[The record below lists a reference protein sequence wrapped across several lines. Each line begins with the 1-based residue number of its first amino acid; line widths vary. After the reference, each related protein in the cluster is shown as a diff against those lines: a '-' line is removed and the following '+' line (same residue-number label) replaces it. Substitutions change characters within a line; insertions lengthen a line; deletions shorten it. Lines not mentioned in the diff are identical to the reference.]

1 MPNAIDLFCG
11 CGGITQ
17 GLKAAGFRVLA
28 GVEYSSAPASVYRLN
43 HPEVQLFEEDIT
55 KLDVKQVR
63 EACGCKHFHLL
74 AGCPPCQGFSSIRRR
89 NKADPAP
96 DPRNDL
102 TQDYLRYVEALMP
115 DTILFENVPAIEQY
129 PVFRRVRDK
138 LTELGYQLAYGVFD
152 FARYNVP
159 QRRKRFVM
167 IGSRIGKLSLG
178 DGTDQIITVRQ
189 AIGNLVCPENTT
201 DSAHRIY
208 AHNTP
213 RITEMIRHVPH
224 DGGSRADLPEK
235 YILKCHKKEGIGF
248 RDVYGRLKWDSVS
261 STITGGCLNPSKGRF
276 LHPEQ
281 DRALTVREA
290 ALLQTFPPNYKFP
303 SEITKTAL
311 GLMIGN
317 AVPPAFARY
326 AGERILS
333 ALCEKCEDADE

>member
-1 MPNAIDLFCG
+1 
-11 CGGITQ
+11 
-17 GLKAAGFRVLA
+17 
-28 GVEYSSAPASVYRLN
+28 
-43 HPEVQLFEEDIT
+43 
-55 KLDVKQVR
+55 
-63 EACGCKHFHLL
+63 
-74 AGCPPCQGFSSIRRR
+74 
-89 NKADPAP
+89 
-96 DPRNDL
+96 
-102 TQDYLRYVEALMP
+102 
-115 DTILFENVPAIEQY
+115 
-129 PVFRRVRDK
+129 
-138 LTELGYQLAYGVFD
+138 
-152 FARYNVP
+152 
-159 QRRKRFVM
+159 M

-189 AIGNLVCPENTT
+189 AIGNLVCPEKTT

-208 AHNTP
+208 PHNTQ

-224 DGGSRADLPEK
+224 DGGSRDDLPEK

-317 AVPPAFARY
+317 AVPPAFAQY

>member
-28 GVEYSSAPASVYRLN
+28 GVEYSSAPATVYRLN
-43 HPEVQLFEEDIT
+43 HPEVQLFEADIRR
-55 KLDVKQVR
+55 LDIKQVC
-63 EACGCKHFHLL
+63 EACDHKHIHLL

-89 NKADPAP
+89 NKAAPVP

-102 TQDYLRYVEALMP
+102 TQDYLRYVEAFAP

-129 PVFRRVRDK
+129 PVFRKVRDK
-138 LTELGYQLAYGVFD
+138 LTELGYQLSYGVLD
-152 FARYNVP
+152 FAHYNVP
-159 QRRKRFVM
+159 QRRRRFVM
-167 IGSRIGKLSLG
+167 IGSRIGELSIG
-178 DGTDQIITVRQ
+178 NGIDQTITVRQ
-189 AIGNLVCPENTT
+189 AIGGLVSPENTT
-201 DSAHRIY
+201 DSAHKIY

-213 RITEMIRHVPH
+213 RITDMIRHVPH
-224 DGGSRADLPEK
+224 DGGSRADLPER
-235 YILKCHKKEGIGF
+235 YILECHKKEGIGF
-248 RDVYGRLKWDSVS
+248 RDVYGRLKWDAVS

-290 ALLQTFPPNYKFP
+290 ALLQTFPQNYHFP

-317 AVPPAFARY
+317 AVPPAFAQFV
-326 AGERILS
+326 AERIL
-333 ALCEKCEDADE
+333 AAVGEKCDHLDE

>member
-1 MPNAIDLFCG
+1 
-11 CGGITQ
+11 
-17 GLKAAGFRVLA
+17 
-28 GVEYSSAPASVYRLN
+28 
-43 HPEVQLFEEDIT
+43 
-55 KLDVKQVR
+55 
-63 EACGCKHFHLL
+63 
-74 AGCPPCQGFSSIRRR
+74 
-89 NKADPAP
+89 
-96 DPRNDL
+96 
-102 TQDYLRYVEALMP
+102 MP

-189 AIGNLVCPENTT
+189 AIGNLVCPEKTT

-317 AVPPAFARY
+317 AVPPAFAQY
-326 AGERILS
+326 ADERILS